1 MTTPRVA
8 ISDDFLVAFSRLPK
22 GLQKKTREFTE
33 KFRNDPTSSA
43 INYEP
48 IHGMRDEK
56 VRTVRIDQ
64 TYRAIVIHPPAGDV
78 YLLVWVDHHDEAM
91 DWAKRKRFDVNPA
104 TGSLQV
110 YEVREVEPEPSAPA
124 PKAKKQPRAEEATG
138 DIVPAGRLF
147 AGTSHEDLFILGVPE
162 PLLASVRAV
171 RTEVDLMELLPY
183 MPKEASDA
191 LFLLAAGESPEAVLK
206 ELDRAKRRQ
215 TNVDV
220 TDFKTALARP
230 ESQAKFKVV
239 ESEQELLDM
248 LSKPLDLWRIF
259 LHPSQRKIV
268 EWETNGA
275 VRVLGGAGTGKTVV
289 AMHRARHLAL
299 KNATMPDAKIL
310 LTTFTKNLARD
321 IDRSL
326 DDLCGEERSA
336 IEVVNLHQWANRFLR
351 SKGVNFDLASDEQR
365 ADMWRAA
372 IQAGSELEL
381 PDSFYREEWTYVVQS
396 QDILD
401 REAYFKAK
409 RTGRGTR
416 LSRQQKAEVWKV
428 MAAYRA
434 GLDSRGLHE
443 QEDVIRE
450 ARLNLEQ
457 NPGSLPYVAVIADEV
472 QDFRAADLRLLRAL
486 VAEGQNDLF
495 LTGDAH
501 QRIYRHKAGL
511 SACGINIRGRSRYLR
526 VNYRTTERIR
536 NFAVALLE
544 GIAVDDLDDGL
555 DSIKGYHSLR
565 IGTDPVVRHF
575 PTQAAEADFITKQVR
590 AWIEKRPA
598 REICIAARTNELLS
612 SVYEPIL
619 AKAGIPHVVVKTDAE
634 ADLGEGVR
642 LSTMHRMKGLEFPC
656 VVLAAFNDGV
666 VPMRLSDEALGDHAS
681 REDHENAE
689 RCLAHVAATRAR
701 DELLLTSFGKA
712 SPWAAGN

>member
-22 GLQKKTREFTE
+22 GIQKKAREFTE
-33 KFRNDPTSSA
+33 KFRNDPTSAA

-110 YEVREVEPEPSAPA
+110 YEVREVAPEPEPAPVT
-124 PKAKKQPRAEEATG
+124 KKTARVEETTG
-138 DIVPAGRLF
+138 DIVPSGRLF

-171 RTEVDLMELLPY
+171 RTEADLMELLRY

-191 LFLLAAGESPEAVLK
+191 LFLLAAGETPEAVLK
-206 ELDRAKRRQ
+206 ELDRAKTRQ
-215 TNVDV
+215 ANVDV
-220 TDFKTALARP
+220 TNFTAALDRP
-230 ESQAKFKVV
+230 ESKAKFKVV
-239 ESEQELLDM
+239 DTEQELLDI

-268 EWETNGA
+268 EWNANGA
-275 VRVLGGAGTGKTVV
+275 IRVLGGAGTGKTVV

-299 KNATMPDAKIL
+299 KAATTPDARIL
-310 LTTFTKNLARD
+310 LTTFTRNLARD

-326 DDLCGEERSA
+326 DDLCGPERSA

-351 SKGVNFDLASDEQR
+351 SKGVNFDLATDEQR
-365 ADMWRAA
+365 DQMWRSA
-372 IQAGSELEL
+372 IEAGSALDL
-381 PDSFYREEWTYVVQS
+381 PPSFYREEWTYVVQA

-401 REAYFKAK
+401 RDTYFKAK

-434 GLDSRGLHE
+434 GLESRGLHE

-457 NPGSLPYVAVIADEV
+457 NPGSLPYIAVIADEV

-486 VAEGQNDLF
+486 LPDGANDLF

-501 QRIYRHKAGL
+501 QRIYRHRASL
-511 SACGINIRGRSRYLR
+511 SACGINIRGRSRNLR

-544 GIAVDDLDDGL
+544 GVAIDDLDEGL

-565 IGTDPVVRHF
+565 VGTDPMVRHF
-575 PTQAAEADFITKQVR
+575 QTQSAEAEFLVKQVR
-590 AWIEKRPA
+590 AWLEKRPA
-598 REICIAARTNELLS
+598 REICIAARTNDLLRD
-612 SVYEPIL
+612 VYEPIL
-619 AKAGIPHVVVKTDAE
+619 AQASIPHVTVKTDAE

-656 VVLAAFNDGV
+656 VVIAAFNDGV
-666 VPMRLSDEALGDHAS
+666 VPLRLPDEALGDDAS

-701 DELLLTSFGKA
+701 DELVITSFGKG
-712 SPWAAGN
+712 SPLEPAVG